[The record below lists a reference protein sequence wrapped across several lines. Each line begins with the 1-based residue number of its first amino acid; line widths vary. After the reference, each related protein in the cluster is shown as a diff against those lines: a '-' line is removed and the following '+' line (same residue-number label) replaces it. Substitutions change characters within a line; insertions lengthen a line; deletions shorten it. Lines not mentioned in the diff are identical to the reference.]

1 MPPAP
6 ATQASRRAWIAAPFA
21 IAALLLPLPT
31 APAAEPSG
39 AGTVSGFMDR
49 ARIALAALDASA
61 RQLWSGMGVDR
72 EALMRDL
79 ERTGRA
85 IGGEALAQWIWTSR
99 AEAIRDGVAPIPADI
114 RARLAGQFPAA
125 LLDKV
130 RYRVSSSS
138 EFALPA
144 QAFRTNAVAIT
155 LGEVILFRPGER
167 GEADPRIWAHE
178 LVHVQQYDR
187 WGVRGFA
194 QRYTADHLAV
204 EREAQDGA
212 ARYVAA
218 IGK

>member
-1 MPPAP
+1 M
-6 ATQASRRAWIAAPFA
+6 TT
-21 IAALLLPLPT
+21 AALLPTKADEAFRYADLAALATLWPLPAESVDVAAGESGSLSVVLAGD
-31 APAAEPSG
+31 APAA
-39 AGTVSGFMDR
+39 
-49 ARIALAALDASA
+49 
-61 RQLWSGMGVDR
+61 
-72 EALMRDL
+72 RDL
-79 ERTGRA
+79 
-85 IGGEALAQWIWTSR
+85 
-99 AEAIRDGVAPIPADI
+99 
-114 RARLAGQFPAA
+114 
-125 LLDKV
+125 
-130 RYRVSSSS
+130 
-138 EFALPA
+138 
-144 QAFRTNAVAIT
+144 AIT